1 MHCKLAKNH
10 LLNILY
16 IHLSEDTINL
26 LNSMKFDTEF
36 PLSLGDLG
44 DLGDQ
49 KYFYQWNSEKRK

>member
-1 MHCKLAKNH
+1 MLASDWSTRDPGITAGQV
-10 LLNILY
+10 LFFVVQ
-16 IHLSEDTINL
+16 ETG
-26 LNSMKFDTEF
+26 F

>member
-1 MHCKLAKNH
+1 MSALGLRITVESLVRAG
-10 LLNILY
+10 
-16 IHLSEDTINL
+16 
-26 LNSMKFDTEF
+26 F